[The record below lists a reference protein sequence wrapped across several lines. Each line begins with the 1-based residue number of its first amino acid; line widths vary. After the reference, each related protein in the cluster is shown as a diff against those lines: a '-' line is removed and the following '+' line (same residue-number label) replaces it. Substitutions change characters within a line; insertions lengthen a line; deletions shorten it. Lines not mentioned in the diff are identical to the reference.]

1 MGSVELTIW
10 YLLLNIP
17 LALFWFNAGRHWE
30 FQRLQDKKDEIIAEL
45 TERNRKKVEQL
56 KEDFELWYVSMMMR
70 ILKQSD
76 QPDETDETDK
86 RGNRSDGRG
95 RRR

>member
-1 MGSVELTIW
+1 MMGSVELTIW

-30 FQRLQDKKDEIIAEL
+30 FQRLQSKKDEIIAEL

-56 KEDFELWYVSMMMR
+56 KEDFELWMSSRLTRVMDP
-70 ILKQSD
+70 SD
-76 QPDETDETDK
+76 ETDKTDETDK
-86 RGNRSDGRG
+86 EGEGQEP
-95 RRR
+95 

>member
-45 TERNRKKVEQL
+45 TERNRKKVELL
-56 KEDFELWYVSMMMR
+56 KADFELWYASMMMR
-70 ILKQSD
+70 ILKTS
-76 QPDETDETDK
+76 DETDETDK
-86 RGNRSDGRG
+86 RGKAGER
-95 RRR
+95 

>member
-56 KEDFELWYVSMMMR
+56 KADFEVWMSSRLTRVMDPS
-70 ILKQSD
+70 
-76 QPDETDETDK
+76 DETDGSDK
-86 RGNRSDGRG
+86 RGKAGER
-95 RRR
+95 

>member
-45 TERNRKKVEQL
+45 TEINRKKVELL
-56 KEDFELWYVSMMMR
+56 KADFELWYASMMMR
-70 ILKQSD
+70 ILKTS
-76 QPDETDETDK
+76 DETDETDK
-86 RGNRSDGRG
+86 RGKAGER
-95 RRR
+95 

>member
-1 MGSVELTIW
+1 MMGSTELTIW

-56 KEDFELWYVSMMMR
+56 KEDFELWYDSMMMR

-76 QPDETDETDK
+76 QPDGPDRSDK
-86 RGNRSDGRG
+86 RGKAGER
-95 RRR
+95 

>member
-1 MGSVELTIW
+1 MMESVELTIW

-45 TERNRKKVEQL
+45 TERNRK
-56 KEDFELWYVSMMMR
+56 
-70 ILKQSD
+70 
-76 QPDETDETDK
+76 
-86 RGNRSDGRG
+86 RSSS
-95 RRR
+95 

>member
-1 MGSVELTIW
+1 MGSTELTIW

-45 TERNRKKVEQL
+45 TEINRKKVEQL
-56 KEDFELWYVSMMMR
+56 KADFELWYASMMMR
-70 ILKQSD
+70 ILKTSD
-76 QPDETDETDK
+76 QPDGSDETDETDK
-86 RGNRSDGRG
+86 EGEGQEP
-95 RRR
+95 